1 MSEDKSPDAGSQK
14 PITREDLER
23 ERAHADHFKQQLEE
37 FKTKFKGFDPDQY
50 KKDQEELA
58 ALRRQSTGGDE
69 KKINELIENEKK
81 AIEARFSGKI
91 QELETELNSTK
102 SEFKREKV
110 TKTVVSALTGK
121 VKSDSVKLLEPIIE
135 KDCDWYEG
143 NLVIKDSNGKPRYSK
158 ANPSQLMT
166 PEEYITELQTTFPSC
181 FEATAKPGAK
191 NGYERVNG
199 NATQITSMDDFKR
212 MADGGK
218 AAMQQLARENPK
230 ALEALLRGE
239 KLPTQ

>member
-1 MSEDKSPDAGSQK
+1 MSEDKKPDVGNQK
-14 PITREDLER
+14 PITAEDLER

-37 FKTKFKGFDPDQY
+37 IKTRYKGFDPDQY
-50 KKDQEELA
+50 RKDQEELA
-58 ALRRQSTGGDE
+58 ALKRQSTGGDE

-81 AIEARFSGKI
+81 QIESRFSTKI
-91 QELETELNSTK
+91 QELESELNNTK

-110 TKTVVSALTGK
+110 TKTIVSTLTGK
-121 VKSDSVKLLEPIIE
+121 VKSDSVRLLEPVIE
-135 KDCDWYEG
+135 RDCDWQDG

-158 ANPSQLMT
+158 TNPSQLMT
-166 PEEYITELQTTFPSC
+166 PDEYVTELQSTFPSC
-181 FEATAKPGAK
+181 FEATSKSGAK

-199 NATQITSMDDFKR
+199 SSTQITSMDDFKR

-218 AAMQQLARENPK
+218 SAMQQLARENPK